1 MSTQALD
8 SKLKIIVA
16 LDCASRAEAGGLLH
30 QLGNRTGYFKIG
42 LQLFVAEGPDIVKA
56 VQDSGARV
64 FLDLK
69 FHDIPNTV
77 CHAVESAMELG
88 VDMLTIHAGGGAPM
102 AEAAVAGRGD
112 ATCTLLGV
120 TVLTSMER
128 AVLESVGVQGAVED
142 QVLRLAH
149 VAKQGGLTGVVASP
163 LELGLLRQV
172 FGPEFVIV
180 TPGVRPAG
188 ADTNDQ
194 KRILTLRQA
203 IDAGASHL
211 VIGRPITAAQDPAVA
226 LEKIMEEIQ

>member
-1 MSTQALD
+1 MSTELED

-16 LDCASRAEAGGLLH
+16 LDCASRAEAAGLLR
-30 QLGNRTGYFKIG
+30 QLGTKTGFFKIG

-56 VQDSGARV
+56 VQESGARV

-77 CHAVESAMELG
+77 RHAVESAMQLG
-88 VDMLTIHAGGGAPM
+88 VDMLTIHAGGGAAM
-102 AEAAVAGRGD
+102 AEAAVAGRGSGD
-112 ATCTLLGV
+112 CALLGV

-163 LELGLLRQV
+163 LELCLLRQA

-188 ADTNDQ
+188 SETNDQ
-194 KRILTLRQA
+194 KRILTPRQA

-211 VIGRPITAAQDPAVA
+211 VIGRPVTAASDPAAA
-226 LEKIMEEIQ
+226 LENILAEIQ